1 MVGKKAEKR
10 RKQEQ
15 NEATESVARSFGV
28 GRCREEAGDARER
41 DRDWIK
47 SEKRNRGL
55 KRNEKD
61 GWMLEEGV
69 ETEKR
74 GTVEYRDVGNE
85 QEKDARKR
93 RGERVPAMVGEE
105 NKKRQKKI

>member
-28 GRCREEAGDARER
+28 GRCREKAGDARER
-41 DRDWIK
+41 DRDRIK
-47 SEKRNRGL
+47 SEKRNWGL

-93 RGERVPAMVGEE
+93 HGERVHAMVGEE